1 MDAHLT
7 ELTTQGMV
15 FGLANS
21 LHCAGMCGP
30 MAAFFLDAPRAAIP
44 YHTARTLAYVGVG
57 TLAGT
62 AGLAVGAADWGH
74 GGAVMALV
82 LALALLAFALG
93 LDRHLGRVPG
103 AGRIVTATIQ
113 RTRSMSPYGRAAAIG
128 LLTPLLPCGLLSA
141 AGSAAGAAGGP
152 AEGAASMF
160 GFALGLLP
168 VLVITQANLGFLQ
181 RALGPER
188 VQLVARITM
197 VLAAL
202 MLGGRAVA
210 SLTAAG
216 PGDACPLC
224 ADS

>member
-1 MDAHLT
+1 MDPHLT

-44 YHTARTLAYVGVG
+44 YHAARTLAYIGVG
-57 TLAGT
+57 AVAGT
-62 AGLAVGAADWGH
+62 AGLAIGAADWGH

-82 LALALLAFALG
+82 LATALLAFALG

-103 AGRIVTATIQ
+103 AGRIVAATVQ
-113 RTRSMSPYGRAAAIG
+113 RTRQLSPYRRAAAIG
-128 LLTPLLPCGLLSA
+128 LLTPLLPCGLLYA
-141 AGSAAGAAGGP
+141 AGSAAMVAGGP

-168 VLVITQANLGFLQ
+168 VLAITQANLGFLQ
-181 RALGPER
+181 RALGR
-188 VQLVARITM
+188 DRMQFVARTTM
-197 VLAAL
+197 VIAAVILAW
-202 MLGGRAVA
+202 RAVA
-210 SLTAAG
+210 SLTAAS
-216 PGDACPLC
+216 PSDACPLC
-224 ADS
+224 PGA

>member
-30 MAAFFLDAPRAAIP
+30 MAAFFLDAPRAAVS
-44 YHTARTLAYVGVG
+44 YHAARTLAYVGVG
-57 TLAGT
+57 AVAGT

-82 LALALLAFALG
+82 LAATLLAFALG

-103 AGRIVTATIQ
+103 AGRIVSAAIQ
-113 RTRSMSPYGRAAAIG
+113 RTRKLSPHRRAAAVG
-128 LLTPLLPCGLLSA
+128 LLTPLLPCGLLYA
-141 AGSAAGAAGGP
+141 AGSAAMVAGGP
-152 AEGAASMF
+152 TEGAASML

-168 VLVITQANLGFLQ
+168 VLAITQANVGVLQ

-188 VQLVARITM
+188 LQLVTRITM
-197 VLAAL
+197 ILAAG
-202 MLGGRAVA
+202 MLAWRAFA
-210 SLTAAG
+210 SLTAAE
-216 PGDACPLC
+216 PGEACPLC
-224 ADS
+224 TGS